1 MPPETVLLTHPLPFG
16 AERRFPTHYTLRR
29 PPAAAWP
36 DRAALAAALPGCRG
50 LVCLLTD
57 TIDAALIDAAPDLQ
71 IIANVGV
78 GFNNIDWAHAR
89 ERGIA
94 VTNTP
99 GALTEATADLTLA
112 LLLAAARRVVEAD
125 RFVRDGRFAGWDLE
139 LLLGLELNGATLG
152 IVGLGRIGQA
162 VARRARGFGMRI
174 VYHNRSAVDPAVEA
188 ALEARRLPLD
198 ELLRAADVVSL
209 HCPLGPATRHLID
222 ARALAAMKPGAILI
236 NTARG
241 PVVDEAALVD
251 ALRAG
256 RLRAAGLDVYEG
268 EPAVHPGL
276 LALDNV
282 VLLPHIG
289 SATETARRAI
299 VQMAVD
305 NVIAFFDTGR
315 PLHPVY

>member
-1 MPPETVLLTHPLPFG
+1 MPPVTVLLTHPLPFG
-16 AERRFPTHYTLRR
+16 AERRFPNHYELRR

-36 DRAALAAALPGCRG
+36 NRAALAAALPGSRG
-50 LVCLLTD
+50 LVCSLTD

-78 GFNNIDWAHAR
+78 GFNHIDWAHAR

-99 GALTEATADLTLA
+99 GALTEATADLALA
-112 LLLAAARRVVEAD
+112 LLLATARRVVEAD
-125 RFVRDGRFAGWDLE
+125 RFVRAGRFAGWDLE

-188 ALEARRLPLD
+188 AFEARRLPLD
-198 ELLRAADVVSL
+198 ELLGAADVVSL

-256 RLRAAGLDVYEG
+256 RLRTAGLDVYEG

-305 NVIAFFDTGR
+305 NVVAFFDTGR
-315 PLHPVY
+315 PLHPVF